1 MRSLWSKWKRLS
13 VVLITSL
20 TVLALAGCQSTQ
32 NILNP
37 FSPAAE
43 STAWMFYLVF
53 WIAVIIFILVE
64 ALLVF
69 FVLRYQRRAENE
81 HPEQYHGNTKLEIT
95 WTVIPALIL
104 VVVFVFTI
112 RTMGEVGPSNPP
124 AKGMPI
130 RVIGHQWWWEVQ
142 YNDGKVKYATDVH
155 IPAGQVVNVELTS
168 QNVIHSFWVPS
179 LMGKTDVVPGHT
191 NTTWLL
197 TDQLGKYDGQCAEFC
212 GAQHANMLFNV
223 IVQSPSDFEAWLK
236 AVEAPAAEPAPG
248 SLAAKGKEVFL
259 NPKNLCIGC
268 HAIDGT
274 NAVGVTGPNLTHVAS
289 RSCLAGCLFENNH
302 ENLLN
307 WLRNPQA
314 VKPGTIMNIKAAN
327 LSEDDIAAL
336 VAYMES
342 LK

>member
-112 RTMGEVGPSNPP
+112 RDRKSTV
-124 AKGMPI
+124 
-130 RVIGHQWWWEVQ
+130 
-142 YNDGKVKYATDVH
+142 
-155 IPAGQVVNVELTS
+155 
-168 QNVIHSFWVPS
+168 
-179 LMGKTDVVPGHT
+179 
-191 NTTWLL
+191 
-197 TDQLGKYDGQCAEFC
+197 
-212 GAQHANMLFNV
+212 
-223 IVQSPSDFEAWLK
+223 
-236 AVEAPAAEPAPG
+236 
-248 SLAAKGKEVFL
+248 
-259 NPKNLCIGC
+259 
-268 HAIDGT
+268 
-274 NAVGVTGPNLTHVAS
+274 
-289 RSCLAGCLFENNH
+289 
-302 ENLLN
+302 
-307 WLRNPQA
+307 
-314 VKPGTIMNIKAAN
+314 
-327 LSEDDIAAL
+327 
-336 VAYMES
+336 
-342 LK
+342 